1 MRILPTFQSYTVDYR
16 LGQFR
21 RVPLDEEPEFI
32 EFESEQGQ
40 RLLEGVRQDQSL
52 VIRHE
57 GEDPSA
63 WVCVCG
69 NRTTEDGF
77 VGCTWAGDAVAS
89 WVAIVDTGLYSC
101 RHCGRIIDA
110 GSLAV
115 MSLASMEER
124 G

>member
-1 MRILPTFQSYTVDYR
+1 MRIPPTFQSYTVDYR

-32 EFESEQGQ
+32 EFESQQGQ
-40 RLLEGVRQDQSL
+40 RLLEGVRQDRRL

-57 GEDPSA
+57 GADPSA

-77 VGCTWAGDAVAS
+77 VGCTWAGEPLAS
-89 WVAIVDTGLYSC
+89 LVAILETGLYSC
-101 RHCGRIIDA
+101 RRCGRTIDA

-115 MSLASMEER
+115 MSLASMDEL